1 MMSSSSKI
9 NIHVDWKG
17 RSEQFDDIL
26 VIGIRL

>member
-1 MMSSSSKI
+1 MSSSSKI

-17 RSEQFDDIL
+17 RTEQFDDIL